1 MKNFEIYFY
10 NLLKKIIKTKTGLHE
25 PVFINED
32 LNYVK
37 KCIKSTYVSTRG
49 DFTRKFEK
57 ELSKITKSKYV
68 VATNSGTSGLE
79 LALRTVGIKDNDE
92 VLVPSLTFVASVNSI
107 KFCNAIPHFVDSEIS
122 DLGIDVSKLYKH
134 LKKNTFKKK
143 NFLYNKITCRRIF
156 AIMPVHIFGMPCN
169 IKGIQKIAKK
179 FNLKI
184 IEDATEALGSKL
196 DGKQMGTFGDVG
208 VLSFNANK
216 IITTGGGGALI
227 IKKKRDYNKALLLST
242 TAKVSHNWLL
252 KHKEIGWNI
261 RMPAIN
267 ASLGYSKLKNFSK
280 ILIKKRNLASRYK
293 QLFKNTD
300 LNFFG
305 EKKNVKSNFWLNTI
319 ILTNDQIKYRKKILD
334 YCNFKGVE
342 CRPAWSL
349 ISKMKTYKNTPKSNL
364 DNAIRL
370 QKKIIN
376 LPSGLN
382 LL

>member
-10 NLLKKIIKTKTGLHE
+10 NLLKKIIKKKTGLHE
-25 PVFINED
+25 PVFSKDD
-32 LNYVK
+32 LNNVQN
-37 KCIKSTYVSTRG
+37 CIKSTYVSTRG
-49 DFTRKFEK
+49 DFTKKFEK
-57 ELSKITKSKYV
+57 KLSQVTNSKYI
-68 VATNSGTSGLE
+68 VAVNSGTSGLE
-79 LALRTVGIKDNDE
+79 LALRTLNIKDQDE
-92 VLVPSLTFVASVNSI
+92 VLVPALTFVASVNSI
-107 KFCNAIPHFVDSEIS
+107 KFCNAIPHFIDSEVS
-122 DLGIDVSKLYKH
+122 DFGIDIDKLNKYLEKITYI
-134 LKKNTFKKK
+134 KN
-143 NFLYNKITCRRIF
+143 NLLYNKISGRRIF

-169 IKGIQKIAKK
+169 IRGIQKIAKK
-179 FNLKI
+179 FNLKVV
-184 IEDATEALGSKL
+184 EDATEALGSKFK
-196 DGKQMGTFGDVG
+196 GKQMGTFGDIG

-242 TAKVSHNWLL
+242 TAKISHKWLL
-252 KHKEIGWNI
+252 KHKDIGWNI

-280 ILIKKRNLASRYK
+280 VLIKKRILASKYR
-293 QLFKNTD
+293 QLFKNTRFR
-300 LNFFG
+300 FFE

-319 ILTNDQIKYRKKILD
+319 ILNNDQIKYRKKILD
-334 YCNFKGVE
+334 YCNSRGIE

-349 ISKMKTYKNTPKSNL
+349 ISKMKIYKKNPKSNL
-364 DNAIRL
+364 DNAVRL